1 MSKPTNKEILDS
13 IQRTYILSEAL
24 NSELIWLKSYCKPEY
39 VKIINEAKAKVNH
52 LKVTI
57 ASDTSKEA
65 LAEYEEIAFTFH
77 EKVMDVINPKPKVF
91 VEDCG
96 NRVECYGC
104 GDFHHKSE
112 MTLVTDEYF
121 CKECI
126 PNDFYSK

>member
-77 EKVMDVINPKPKVF
+77 EKVMEVINPKPSIPNNSIDYSKSIC
-91 VEDCG
+91 DNCG
-96 NRVECYGC
+96 TSAVCDYYGDSVLC
-104 GDFHHKSE
+104 QD
-112 MTLVTDEYF
+112 
-121 CKECI
+121 CI
-126 PNDFYSK
+126 PKE